1 MYIMYMHIYDHDIV
15 NYQTR
20 HCNQYFLT
28 ALIHKTETK
37 VGALLVH
44 VVHYYYMYCCTS
56 VQYGKSCSGHPYNCV
71 YITLYVCHR
80 VAE

>member
-1 MYIMYMHIYDHDIV
+1 MYILMYMHIYDHDIV

-56 VQYGKSCSGHPYNCV
+56 VQYGKSCSGHSYNCV
-71 YITLYVCHR
+71 YITLCMPQSS
-80 VAE
+80 

>member
-1 MYIMYMHIYDHDIV
+1 MHIYDHDIV
-15 NYQTR
+15 NYQTIK
-20 HCNQYFLT
+20 
-28 ALIHKTETK
+28 ALQSIFPDCPYTQNRNKSRGSVSST
-37 VGALLVH
+37 LLLH
-44 VVHYYYMYCCTS
+44 VLLYYS

>member
-1 MYIMYMHIYDHDIV
+1 MYILMYMHIYDHDIV

-37 VGALLVH
+37 VGALLV
-44 VVHYYYMYCCTS
+44 VHYYYMYCCTIVYS
-56 VQYGKSCSGHPYNCV
+56 MGSHAVVTHTTV
-71 YITLYVCHR
+71 YILLYVCRR